1 MLKRILTSICFL
13 LLTLAFCALA
23 QEASAPADLT
33 IEDVAVTEQQDV
45 YGQTVQVAH
54 GRLINQSNTAYTN
67 ISLNA
72 TVYNEDD
79 EQVGEGI
86 GFLVDSCDA
95 GLPPDFALQPGR
107 AQSFTTA
114 LEVYEQDETI
124 DRVEIVPQASPAD
137 LVDRVGTRLPEG
149 ITQITDEE
157 VVEVE
162 WNGPRSLRHAVGCVR
177 DLFTEWDWHNYS
189 TLTSTTLPVEHP
201 KEAEVTD
208 ELRERLGL
216 DDPLI
221 FANSFIRYAPSG
233 NRLVFQDD
241 VNSIYSA
248 ADDGTLQR
256 LLHSR
261 LNNRTLQ
268 EIYWLDD
275 DRFLAYYYGAYGDP
289 VIYFTAD
296 AEGRYV
302 SPAPLNNPESIIV
315 PGPSRDARRVVIA
328 GTFDD
333 VTGYYLNV
341 LTNNFFELLFEAEP
355 PGNNWPGPIP
365 IVDTDEDRVVRVYVA
380 RQVDGEAMM
389 QCFNRDEGVLHD
401 LVSIPLNLTEGERA
415 QWWLSPDERTVA
427 LAANGVNSGLWLI
440 DLRALP
446 TCQN

>member
-1 MLKRILTSICFL
+1 MFKRVLISICFL
-13 LLTLAFCALA
+13 LLTLAFCAIA
-23 QEASAPADLT
+23 QEANAPADLT
-33 IEDVAVTEQQDV
+33 VEDVVVSEQQDI
-45 YGQTVQVAH
+45 YGQRVQVAQ
-54 GRLINQSNTAYTN
+54 GRLVNESNAGYGA

-79 EQVGEGI
+79 EQIGEGI
-86 GFLVDSCDA
+86 GFLVDACDA
-95 GLPPDFALQPGR
+95 GLLPDFVLQPNR
-107 AQSFTTA
+107 TEFFTAT
-114 LEVYEQDETI
+114 LELYEQDTAI
-124 DRVEIVPQASPAD
+124 DHVVIVPQATPVEMAD
-137 LVDRVGTRLPEG
+137 STRTSLPEAM
-149 ITQITDEE
+149 TQVTDEE

-162 WNGPRSLRHAVGCVR
+162 WNGPRSLRYAVGCVR
-177 DLFTEWDWHNYS
+177 DLFTGWDWHSYN
-189 TLTSTTLPVEHP
+189 TLTDIPVPIEHP
-201 KEAEVTD
+201 AEDDVND

-233 NRLVFQDD
+233 SRLVFQDD
-241 VNSIYSA
+241 VNRLYSA
-248 ADDGTLQR
+248 ADDGSLQR
-256 LLHSR
+256 LLYGS

-268 EIYWLDD
+268 DIYWLDD
-275 DRFLAYYYGAYGDP
+275 DRFLAYYFGAVGDP

-302 SPAPLNNPESIIV
+302 SPAPLNNPESMIV

-341 LTNNFFELLFEAEP
+341 LTIDFFELLFEAEP

-380 RQVDGEAMM
+380 RLVDGEAMM

-401 LVSIPLNLTEGERA
+401 LGTLPLNLTEGARA
-415 QWWLSPDERTVA
+415 QWWLSPNERMIA

-446 TCQN
+446 PCES

>member
-1 MLKRILTSICFL
+1 MLKRVLISICFL
-13 LLTLAFCALA
+13 ALTLAFCALA
-23 QEASAPADLT
+23 QEANAPADLT
-33 IEDVAVTEQQDV
+33 VEDVVVGEQQDI
-45 YGQTVQVAH
+45 YGQTVQVAQ
-54 GRLINQSNTAYTN
+54 GRLVNESNTAYNN

-72 TVYNEDD
+72 AVYDEDD
-79 EQVGEGI
+79 EQIGEGI
-86 GFLVDSCDA
+86 GFLVDACDA
-95 GLPPDFALQPGR
+95 GLLPDFVLQPN
-107 AQSFTTA
+107 QTESFTAT
-114 LEVYEQDETI
+114 LELYEQDTAI
-124 DRVEIVPQASPAD
+124 DHVEIVPQASPAEPLD
-137 LVDRVGTRLPEG
+137 SARASLPEAM
-149 ITQITDEE
+149 TQVTDEE

-162 WNGPRSLRHAVGCVR
+162 WNGPRSLRYAAGCVR
-177 DLFTEWDWHNYS
+177 DLFTGWDWHNYN
-189 TLTSTTLPVEHP
+189 TLTDNALPVEHP
-201 KEAEVTD
+201 YEAEVND
-208 ELRERLGL
+208 QLRERLGL

-233 NRLVFQDD
+233 SRLVFQDD

-248 ADDGTLQR
+248 ADDGSLQR
-256 LLHSR
+256 LLHGS

-268 EIYWLDD
+268 DIYWLDD
-275 DRFLAYYYGAYGDP
+275 DRFLAYYYGAFGDP

-328 GTFDD
+328 GTFED

-365 IVDTDEDRVVRVYVA
+365 IVDTDEDRVVRIYIA
-380 RQVDGEAMM
+380 RPVGGEAMM

-401 LVSIPLNLTEGERA
+401 LISLPLNLTEGERA
-415 QWWLSPDERTVA
+415 QWWLSPNEQTIA

-446 TCQN
+446 PCES